1 MKKNQRKKAIVSSC
15 STQSICFYGIG
26 GQGVLTAA
34 EVCGWAFLA
43 AGYHVKK
50 TEVHGM
56 AQRGGS
62 VESYIRFGQKVQ
74 SPLPLDGAVDILVC
88 LHEEE
93 YPRLKDQLKKGGTDL
108 FPFLEKAKQT
118 VGEEKIF
125 LNTFMLGV
133 LSAHVPLEQ
142 HDWFEALDKIFKR
155 RQDDNKK
162 YFLKG
167 YNVGAGHDL

>member
-1 MKKNQRKKAIVSSC
+1 MKKIQE
-15 STQSICFYGIG
+15 TQSICFYGIG

-34 EVCGWAFLA
+34 EVCGWALLS

-62 VESYIRFGQKVQ
+62 VESYIRFGKSVQ
-74 SPLPLDGAVDILVC
+74 SPLPLDGGVDILVC

-93 YPRLKDQLKKGGTDL
+93 YPRLKDQMKKGGADL
-108 FPFLEKAKQT
+108 FPFLATAREAI
-118 VGEEKIF
+118 GEEKIF

-133 LSAHVPLEQ
+133 LSAHVPIEEK
-142 HDWFEALDKIFKR
+142 HWFTALDQIFKR
-155 RQDDNKK
+155 KQDENRK

-167 YNVGAGHDL
+167 RKAGERHDLQ